1 MFSFTRFWSIVDIR
15 NKAFY
20 RDIGALGWVFLFP
33 LLTIMSF
40 SYIFNMDSTDVFK
53 VGTYENLTRPQ
64 IAMAK
69 WVEFESKGDAL
80 EKLKNFQV
88 DMVVSFTE
96 KTYWLPKGS
105 PKSKAIKKLFLY
117 EQLPTQYQEKYI
129 KGQDISYVQWLF
141 PGLLA
146 LNVMFMALWGVG
158 WVIVRQRRLGILK
171 RYKVSPLT
179 AFEYIFAQMISRLFI
194 LILSGG
200 IVYAGSLL
208 LHPIRMVGSYID
220 LIVIYVLGCLSLSSV
235 GLIVA
240 ARMSSDEMVNGILN
254 LLTFPMMFL
263 SEVWFSLEGSQD
275 WVKTL
280 AQCMPLWH
288 MSNGMRKIMLEG
300 ATLADL
306 GQSLWILLITAGVF
320 MAFGSY
326 LFQWNSNAA
335 SRN

>member
-1 MFSFTRFWSIVDIR
+1 ML
-15 NKAFY
+15 
-20 RDIGALGWVFLFP
+20 LGSRI
-33 LLTIMSF
+33 LL
-40 SYIFNMDSTDVFK
+40 
-53 VGTYENLTRPQ
+53 
-64 IAMAK
+64 
-69 WVEFESKGDAL
+69 
-80 EKLKNFQV
+80 
-88 DMVVSFTE
+88 
-96 KTYWLPKGS
+96 GS
-105 PKSKAIKKLFLY
+105 
-117 EQLPTQYQEKYI
+117 
-129 KGQDISYVQWLF
+129 
-141 PGLLA
+141 
-146 LNVMFMALWGVG
+146 
-158 WVIVRQRRLGILK
+158 
-171 RYKVSPLT
+171 
-179 AFEYIFAQMISRLFI
+179 
-194 LILSGG
+194 LILAGSLISAGSL
-200 IVYAGSLL
+200 VYAGSLL

-275 WVKTL
+275 WVKTI